1 MAAVLAMS
9 MASGAAADELDD
21 RKVSIE
27 KSIETFEEDLDFLN
41 DDIVQTG
48 AKLQE
53 YQAQLPGAQK
63 ALAEAQGRVQR
74 ASDDVADLGRRLQS
88 AKDSRDS
95 IMLQIEKDKDVAD
108 ETRKIIGQI
117 ATQAY
122 KQGGLSSNLS
132 LIIGAGAEGNLAS
145 GMDLADQ
152 AMRSQNAVL
161 GKLTQKGAT
170 DANSQ
175 LRLEAVEADIAGLK
189 DLADAA
195 LLREQSERDDAE
207 AAKATVDGLISQT
220 ESLSAKLLAERPR
233 IQRKLDDQQAEHDKV
248 NLDIKKRQDKLIAE
262 AAAKKKREEAAAA
275 KRIADAKAAWELDQ
289 AKKKAAAERA
299 AAAANKKK
307 APTQKKVKS
316 TYVKPTYVAPV
327 AAPVKAERSS
337 WGLIKPVNGG
347 RQTSSYGWRPTPA
360 GTIDYGGR
368 GGYVHAGV
376 DWGFGGVCGTP
387 VMAAADG
394 EVWVAGFMG
403 SSGNKVTLSHGVVK
417 GKALA
422 TNYHHMSRIAVS
434 VGQHVRQGQI
444 IGYVGTTGNSTGCHM
459 HFETVVNG
467 STVNPMGLL

>member
-1 MAAVLAMS
+1 MAAALVMS

-21 RKVSIE
+21 RKTAIE
-27 KSIETFEEDLDFLN
+27 KNLETFEEDLDFLD

-53 YQAQLPGAQK
+53 FQAQLPAAQK

-74 ASDDVADLGRRLQS
+74 ASDEVTDLGRRLQG
-88 AKDSRDS
+88 AKDSRDG
-95 IMLQIEKDKDVAD
+95 ILLQMAKDKVAAD
-108 ETRKIIGQI
+108 ESRKIIGQI

-132 LIIGAGAEGNLAS
+132 LILGAGADGNLAT

-161 GKLTQKGAT
+161 GKLSQKGAT

-175 LRLEAVEADIAGLK
+175 LRLGAVEEDISGLK
-189 DLADAA
+189 GMADAA
-195 LLREQSERDDAE
+195 LAREQVERDDAE
-207 AAKATVDGLISQT
+207 AKKTAVDGLISQT

-233 IQRKLDDQQAEHDKV
+233 IQQKLDAQQADYDKV
-248 NLDIKKRQDKLIAE
+248 NLDIKKRQDRLIAE
-262 AAAKKKREEAAAA
+262 AAAKKLREEAAEAKRVAAAKIAWERAQAKKAAEA
-275 KRIADAKAAWELDQ
+275 KRIADA
-289 AKKKAAAERA
+289 
-299 AAAANKKK
+299 ANRKK
-307 APTQKKVKS
+307 APSEKKVAS
-316 TYVKPTYVAPV
+316 TYKKPTYVPPVPV
-327 AAPVKAERSS
+327 AKPERSS
-337 WGLIKPVNGG
+337 WGLIKPVAGG

-376 DWGFGGVCGTP
+376 DWGFGGVCGAP

-394 EVWVAGFMG
+394 EVWVAGFSG
-403 SSGNKVTLSHGVVK
+403 TSGNKVTISHGVVR

-422 TNYHHMSRIAVS
+422 TNYHHMRSITVS

-467 STVNPMGLL
+467 STVNPLGLL